1 MKIRYQIIIGS
12 VFLILIMLAC
22 TISIGDTQPQSQ
34 PQAPTLSQQDLVN
47 TSVAQTIAA
56 NPAAQPP
63 VVATT
68 QALPPPP
75 AGPPTNTPKPCNK
88 ATFISETVP
97 DGTTY
102 TINKDFTKSWRFRN
116 DGTCTWNT
124 NYQLVFNGGDQ
135 MGGPSVKNFPT
146 NVAPGEQVDLSV
158 SLKAPGTVG
167 TYTGNWTLRSDTGEQ
182 MQNYFTVNIKTTNIL
197 LVQPVLT
204 AVFVMPTFAVT
215 SVTFQV
221 DTPVFTGAC
230 PHTFNF
236 TAGITVN
243 MAGTV
248 KYWWTR
254 SDGAHGP
261 EHTLVYT
268 GAGTKYVT
276 DTWSLGASGSRWK
289 KIYIITPNN
298 QTFGTANFT
307 LNCT

>member
-1 MKIRYQIIIGS
+1 MNKNQCILLTTS
-12 VFLILIMLAC
+12 LILLITLAC
-22 TISIGDTQPQSQ
+22 TISIGAPQPQA
-34 PQAPTLSQQDLVN
+34 PAAPTLSQQDMVN
-47 TSVAQTIAA
+47 TSVAQTLAA
-56 NPAAQPP
+56 NPPAQPP
-63 VVATT
+63 VIATT
-68 QALPPPP
+68 QAPPPPP
-75 AGPPTNTPKPCNK
+75 AGPPTNTPQPCNK
-88 ATFISETVP
+88 ATFINETVP

-102 TINKDFTKSWRFRN
+102 TINKTFIKSWRFRN

-158 SLKAPGTVG
+158 SLKAPGTAG
-167 TYTGNWTLRSDTGEQ
+167 TYTGNWTLRSDSGEQ
-182 MQNYFTVNIKTTNIL
+182 MQNYFTVNIKTTTLII
-197 LVQPVLT
+197 VYPVISSIIVL
-204 AVFVMPTFAVT
+204 PTFAVT
-215 SVTFQV
+215 SVSFQV

-243 MAGTV
+243 KAGTV

-254 SDGAHGP
+254 SDGAHGL
-261 EHTLVYT
+261 EHTLVFA